1 MGAELQARCESVQ
14 AALLPPTILM
24 AEEVAVADALAALAF
39 VQSSASA
46 SASVVMYEAT
56 GSSASVVIQYE
67 PRVKRSASVVMY
79 EVALVITPHPD
90 HDPDTGVGCSWVLPN
105 SVLAVRRAEQ

>member
-39 VQSSASA
+39 VASSGLGPR
-46 SASVVMYEAT
+46 SVEA
-56 GSSASVVIQYE
+56 GEGPPDAPVGAAGGGV
-67 PRVKRSASVVMY
+67 
-79 EVALVITPHPD
+79 TPTWRD
-90 HDPDTGVGCSWVLPN
+90 IEREWET
-105 SVLAVRRAEQ
+105 RERETTERAARG